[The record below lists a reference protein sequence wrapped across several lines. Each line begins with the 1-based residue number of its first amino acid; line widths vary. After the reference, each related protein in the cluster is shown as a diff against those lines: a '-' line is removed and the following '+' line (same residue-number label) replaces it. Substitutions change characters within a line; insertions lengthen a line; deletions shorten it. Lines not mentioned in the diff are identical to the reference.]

1 VTLAADGLS
10 LIYQYDLTG
19 AGPEIEKLFSE
30 ILALGLKVKDLQT
43 GESSL
48 EEIFLQLVSEAA

>member
-1 VTLAADGLS
+1 
-10 LIYQYDLTG
+10 
-19 AGPEIEKLFSE
+19 
-30 ILALGLKVKDLQT
+30 LGLKVKDLQT